1 MASLSQRNIHVRN
14 WCLTD
19 SALVAQRYEITKSIK
34 EESAAYLKA
43 WLDCL
48 KESPEYI
55 KTTLFDVKRASAMVT
70 GEIDRVN
77 EKLEN
82 GIGMDDAD
90 ERRGYEPALRV
101 EETVGGGWRRSFYD
115 KNEQINSKIQ
125 SKTVF
130 SCYLFC
136 GNQNTL

>member
-1 MASLSQRNIHVRN
+1 
-14 WCLTD
+14 
-19 SALVAQRYEITKSIK
+19 
-34 EESAAYLKA
+34 
-43 WLDCL
+43 
-48 KESPEYI
+48 
-55 KTTLFDVKRASAMVT
+55 MVT

-82 GIGMDDAD
+82 GIGVDDAD
-90 ERRGYEPALRV
+90 KRRENEPALRV
-101 EETVGGGWRRSFYD
+101 EETVGGEFYD
-115 KNEQINSKIQ
+115 KNEQINGKIQ